1 MLTTE
6 STRKKRRRRSRKR
19 CVKWG
24 RTNERESFDQN
35 RSERSE
41 DRHHR
46 RWSRYAGGPQCDR
59 SHARGAAFRFGQY
72 QNQSGSRSF
81 GRKTVAAEGDGPG
94 TRRLQIIPDLAR
106 RRRGIRT
113 QAARLLQ
120 ENFEI
125 RRAARVAKGVER
137 AQQRRRWVAGRRM
150 RRGR

>member
-1 MLTTE
+1 MLSTE

-72 QNQSGSRSF
+72 QNQRGSRSF
-81 GRKTVAAEGDGPG
+81 GRKTVAAEGDGPVA
-94 TRRLQIIPDLAR
+94 RRLQIIMDLAGR
-106 RRRGIRT
+106 RGGIRT
-113 QAARLLQ
+113 DAAQLL
-120 ENFEI
+120 EEDSEI
-125 RRAARVAKGVER
+125 HKTC
-137 AQQRRRWVAGRRM
+137 
-150 RRGR
+150 